1 MLSDE
6 KRSPV
11 EATWPRVVKA
21 LAESVAAAGIDL
33 IRPFPVG
40 VYNEVVAP
48 ELRIPDFGDPQSL
61 AILLGSTRA
70 LWPRFI
76 TALRAHPTLRS
87 AANPIDSYI
96 EDALRGALARLP
108 DQTSIPALD
117 AVEVRFAHE
126 PPPRRVA
133 IQRMAE
139 VAGLAA
145 LSPSHLCVHPDYGPW
160 LALRAVVICPLRGPE
175 ARPTIHR
182 EPCAACPGPCLPALD
197 IAVAAG
203 GATHDGLINNW
214 RLWLAVRDACPVGT
228 QHRYSDAAIRYF
240 YSRDR
245 RALTDSG

>member
-1 MLSDE
+1 MSGTE

-11 EATWPRVVKA
+11 EATWPCVVKA

-33 IRPFPVG
+33 IQPFPVG
-40 VYNEVVAP
+40 AYNEVVTP
-48 ELRIPDFGDPQSL
+48 DLRIPDFADPQSL

-76 TALRAHPTLRS
+76 TALRDDETLRS
-87 AANPIDSYI
+87 ATHPIDSYI
-96 EDALRGALARLP
+96 EGVVRGAIARLP
-108 DQTSIPALD
+108 ALTSISELYS
-117 AVEVRFAHE
+117 VEVRFAHE

-133 IQRMAE
+133 IQRLAE
-139 VAGLAA
+139 VAGFAA
-145 LSPSHLCVHPDYGPW
+145 LSPSHLCVHPDHGPW
-160 LALRAVVICPLRGPE
+160 FALRAVVICPLRGPD
-175 ARPTIHR
+175 ARAAIRR
-182 EPCAACPGPCLPALD
+182 EPCASCHQPCLPALD

-203 GATHDGLINNW
+203 GATFDGLIKNW

-245 RALTDSG
+245 AALTDSS